1 MSISSV
7 SVQRPVFA
15 TVVSLLLVI
24 LGLLAYTRLAVRELP
39 EVESPVVSIETNY
52 RGAAADVV
60 ETKITQVIEERVSG
74 LEGVTKIT
82 SQSVDGRSS
91 INLEFVPDRDVD
103 EAANDVRDRV
113 SRVAAQLPPEADP
126 PEIGKVDFNADPVI
140 WLNLSSSTLSVLELT
155 DYAER
160 VLSERLGVLPGVAR
174 VRLGGARRFAMRV
187 WIDREAL
194 AARQLTVVDVESA
207 LRRENVQLPAGRL
220 ESAQRELTLR
230 TETGLNT
237 EQDFRQLVVGRGA
250 DGYLVRLGEVA
261 DVRLAAENERSLSR
275 SNGVP
280 GISVGVEQIS
290 KANTLEVAREVRAE
304 MERLQPL
311 LPPGTVLEV
320 NMDRSAFIEESMKEV
335 VISLVIAVL
344 LVLAVIYLF
353 LGNVRATLIPA
364 VTIPVSIIASFLVMA
379 WLGFSIN
386 VLTLLG
392 LVLAI
397 GLVVDDAIVVLEN
410 IYRRMEGGEPPLIA
424 AVDGTRE
431 IGFAVIAT
439 TLVLVAVF
447 VPISFLQGN
456 VGKLFREFGITVAA
470 AVLFSALVA
479 LTLTPMMASKLLAGG
494 ATRSR
499 LSNAVDAFFHRLS
512 ASYDTLLRRLMRR
525 PWLVIGTTLGAMLVA
540 ALLFRALPSELTP
553 AEDRGMLI
561 VGLSGPEGASLDYMD
576 RHARMAEDI
585 LLREVEGGEVIRAN
599 MRVPGGFGGGSSEL
613 NQARGFM
620 VLAPWGERE
629 RSAEQIAKDMRA
641 QLNQIPGVR
650 SFMSAPGGWVRGGGA
665 AVQVVLGGTDYGEIA
680 QWRDV
685 LMKRMQDNPGLTNV
699 QSNYEERKPE
709 MRVAVDRNRAADL
722 GISLQTVGRTLETVL
737 GSRIVTTF
745 IDRDRE
751 YNVIMQ
757 GRAEDRATPSDLD
770 NLYVRS
776 DRTGELIPLSNLVQ
790 LTESAGA
797 TRLNRFDRLRSITIS
812 AALNPGYPL
821 GEALGFVENVVK
833 QELPPAVRLSYDG
846 ESREFKTSGNQLYY
860 MFLLTL
866 VIVFLVLAAQF
877 ESFLHPFVIMTTVP
891 LAVIGALLGLWLYGM
906 SINVF
911 SQIAAI
917 MLVGLAA
924 KNGILIVEFANQLRD
939 RGVEYREAVIEAA
952 AIRLRPVLMTSLCTA
967 FGALPLM
974 VASGAGAEARQAIGV
989 VVFYGV
995 VISVVLTLAVVPA
1008 VYTLVARN
1016 TKSPQTIAKLIERL
1030 RMASRPTAAVA
1041 PVPDPAAR
1049 QEPPDPVSP

>member
-1 MSISSV
+1 MKLSEV
-7 SVQRPVFA
+7 SVNRPVFA

-24 LGLLAYTRLAVRELP
+24 LGLLAYTRLSVRELP
-39 EVESPVVSIETNY
+39 EVESPVVSIETTY

-91 INLEFVPDRDVD
+91 INLEFVPDRNVD

-113 SRVAAQLPPEADP
+113 SRVAAQLPPETDP
-126 PEIGKVDFNADPVI
+126 PEIGKVDFNAEPVI
-140 WLNLSSSTLSVLELT
+140 WLNLSSSTLNVLELT

-160 VLSERLGVLPGVAR
+160 VLAERLGVLPGVAR
-174 VRLGGARRFAMRV
+174 VRFGGARRYAMRV

-194 AARQLTVVDVESA
+194 AARQLTVTDVENA

-220 ESAQRELTLR
+220 ESSQRELTLR

-237 EQDFRQLVVGRGA
+237 EQDFRELVIGRGA
-250 DGYLVRLGEVA
+250 DGYLVRLDEVA

-290 KANTLEVAREVRAE
+290 KANTLEVAGAVRAE
-304 MERLQPL
+304 MERIRPQ

-335 VISLVIAVL
+335 VIALVIAVL

-364 VTIPVSIIASFLVMA
+364 VTIPVSIIATFLVMA
-379 WLGFSIN
+379 WFGFSIN

-424 AVDGTRE
+424 AVDGSRE

-479 LTLTPMMASKLLAGG
+479 LTLTPMMSSKLLAGG

-499 LSNAVDAFFHRLS
+499 LSNTTDAFFHRLS
-512 ASYDTLLRRLMRR
+512 AAYERLLRRLMRR
-525 PWLVIGTTLGAMLVA
+525 PWLVVGATLGAMVVA
-540 ALLFRALPSELTP
+540 VLLFRVLPSELTP
-553 AEDRGMLI
+553 PEDRGMMFI
-561 VGLSGPEGASLDYMD
+561 GLSGPEGASLEYMD
-576 RHARMAEDI
+576 RHARMAEEI
-585 LLREVEGGEVIRAN
+585 MLREVAGGEVVRAN
-599 MRVPGGFGGGSSEL
+599 MRIPGGFGGASEL
-613 NQARGFM
+613 NQARGFV

-629 RSAEQIAKDMRA
+629 RTADQIAQAVRM

-650 SFMSAPGGWVRGGGA
+650 GFVGSPGGWVRGGGSP
-665 AVQVVLGGTDYGEIA
+665 VQVVLGGTDYAELV
-680 QWRDV
+680 QWRDIV
-685 LMKRMQDNPGLTNV
+685 MRRMQENPGLSNV
-699 QSNYEERKPE
+699 QSNYEERKPQVK
-709 MRVAVDRNRAADL
+709 VAVDRNRAADL
-722 GISLQTVGRTLETVL
+722 GVSLQTVGRTLETVL
-737 GSRIVTTF
+737 GSRIVTTY

-751 YNVIMQ
+751 YNVILQ

-776 DRTGELIPLSNLVQ
+776 DRTGELIPLSNLVK
-790 LTESAGA
+790 LTEMAGP
-797 TRLNRFDRLRSITIS
+797 TRLNRFDRLRAITVS
-812 AALNPGYPL
+812 AALTPGFPL
-821 GEALGFVENVVK
+821 GEAIRYVEDVVEK
-833 QELPPAVRLSYDG
+833 ELPAATRLNFDG
-846 ESREFKTSGNQLYY
+846 ESREFKNSGNQMYV
-860 MFLLTL
+860 MFLLAL
-866 VIVFLVLAAQF
+866 VVVFLVLAAQF

-891 LAVIGALLGLWLYGM
+891 LAVIGALVGLWMYGM

-939 RGVEYREAVIEAA
+939 RGIEYREAVIEAA

-974 VASGAGAEARQAIGV
+974 LASGAGAEARQAIGV

-995 VISVVLTLAVVPA
+995 MISVVLTLAVVPA

-1016 TKSPQTIAKLIERL
+1016 TQSPQTIAKLIG
-1030 RMASRPTAAVA
+1030 RMRSAG
-1041 PVPDPAAR
+1041 VPSGPAPAAT
-1049 QEPPDPVSP
+1049 QEPGSATERG

>member
-1 MSISSV
+1 MRISTI

-24 LGLLAYTRLAVRELP
+24 LGLLAYTRLSVRELP
-39 EVESPVVSIETNY
+39 EVESPVVSIETTY

-91 INLEFVPDRDVD
+91 INIEFVPERDVD

-113 SRVAAQLPPEADP
+113 SRVASQLPPEADP
-126 PEIGKVDFNADPVI
+126 PEIGKVDFNAEPVI
-140 WLNLSSSTLSVLELT
+140 WLNLSSSTLDVLALT

-160 VLSERLGVLPGVAR
+160 VIVERLGVLPGVAR
-174 VRLGGARRFAMRV
+174 VRFGGARRYAMRV
-187 WIDREAL
+187 WLEREAL
-194 AARQLTVVDVESA
+194 AARQLTVADNESA
-207 LRRENVQLPAGRL
+207 LRRENVQLPAGRH
-220 ESAQRELTLR
+220 ESSQRELTLR

-237 EQDFRQLVVGRGA
+237 EQDFRDLVVGRGA

-280 GISVGVEQIS
+280 GISIGVEQIS
-290 KANTLEVAREVRAE
+290 RANTLEVAAEVRAE
-304 MERLQPL
+304 MERIRPQ

-320 NMDRSAFIEESMKEV
+320 NLDRAVFIAESMREV
-335 VISLVIAVL
+335 VLALVISVL

-353 LGNVRATLIPA
+353 LGNLRATLIPA
-364 VTIPVSIIASFLVMA
+364 VTIPVSILGAFLVMA

-410 IYRRMEGGEPPLIA
+410 IYRRLEQGEPPLIA
-424 AVDGTRE
+424 AVDGSRE

-470 AVLFSALVA
+470 AVLFSSLVA
-479 LTLTPMMASKLLAGG
+479 LTLTPMMCSKLLAGG
-494 ATRSR
+494 ATRSW
-499 LSNAVDAFFHRLS
+499 LSNSVDRFFHRLS
-512 ASYDTLLRRLMRR
+512 SSYDALLRRLMRR
-525 PWLVIGTTLGAMLVA
+525 PWLVIGTTLGAVAVA
-540 ALLFRALPSELTP
+540 ALLLRVLPTELTP
-553 AEDRGMLI
+553 QEDRGMMFVSLN
-561 VGLSGPEGASLDYMD
+561 GPEGASLEYMD

-585 LLREVEGGEVIRAN
+585 MMREVATGDVVRAN
-599 MRVPGGFGGGSSEL
+599 MRVPGGFGGASEM
-613 NQARGFM
+613 NQARGF
-620 VLAPWGERE
+620 VALAPWSERE
-629 RSAEQIAKDMRA
+629 RTAEQIAQSVRGP
-641 QLNQIPGVR
+641 LSQIAGVR
-650 SFMSAPGGWVRGGGA
+650 ATVNLPSGWVRGGNSP
-665 AVQVVLGGTDYGEIA
+665 VQVVLGGTDYAELV
-680 QWRDV
+680 QWRDL
-685 LMKRMQDNPGLTNV
+685 LMERMQANPGLANV
-699 QSNYEERKPE
+699 QSNYEERKPQ
-709 MRVAVDRNRAADL
+709 VKVSVDRDRAADL
-722 GISLQTVGRTLETVL
+722 GVSLETVGRTLETVL

-751 YNVIMQ
+751 YNVILQ

-776 DRTGELIPLSNLVQ
+776 GRTGELIPLSNLVQ
-790 LTESAGA
+790 LDEVAGP
-797 TRLNRFDRLRSITIS
+797 TRLNRFDRLRAITIS
-812 AALNPGYPL
+812 ASLAPGYPL
-821 GEALGFVENVVK
+821 GEALDFVEQVVAD
-833 QELPPAVRLSYDG
+833 ELPPAAHLNFDG
-846 ESREFKTSGNQLYY
+846 ESREFRSSGNQMYF
-860 MFLLTL
+860 MFLLAL
-866 VIVFLVLAAQF
+866 VVVFLVLAAQF

-891 LAVIGALLGLWLYGM
+891 LAVIGALVGLWLYGM

-974 VASGAGAEARQAIGV
+974 LGTGAGAEARQAIGV

-1008 VYTLVARN
+1008 VYTLVAGN
-1016 TKSPQTIAKLIERL
+1016 TRSPQTIARLIDRL
-1030 RMASRPTAAVA
+1030 RGPATAAEGA
-1041 PVPDPAAR
+1041 PAASGSGG
-1049 QEPPDPVSP
+1049 SPARKD

>member
-1 MSISSV
+1 VKISDV
-7 SVQRPVFA
+7 SVRRPVFA

-24 LGLLAYTRLAVRELP
+24 LGLLAFDRLAVRELP
-39 EVESPVVSIETNY
+39 EVESPVVSIDVSY

-60 ETKITQVIEERVSG
+60 ETKITQVLEERVSG
-74 LEGVTKIT
+74 IEGVTKIT
-82 SQSVDGRSS
+82 SQSIDGRAS
-91 INLEFVPDRDVD
+91 INLEFVPERDID

-113 SRVAAQLPPEADP
+113 SRVADDLPPEADP
-126 PEIGKVDFNADPVI
+126 PEIAKADFNADPVI
-140 WLNLSSSTLSVLELT
+140 WLNLSSSTMDVLQLT

-160 VLSERLGVLPGVAR
+160 VLAERLGVLPGVAR
-174 VRLGGARRFAMRV
+174 VRMAGARSYAMRV

-194 AARQLTVVDVESA
+194 AARQLTVTDIENA

-220 ESAQRELTLR
+220 ESSQREFTLR

-237 EQDFRQLVVGRGA
+237 EQDFRELVIGRGA
-250 DGYLVRLGEVA
+250 DGYLVRLREVA

-290 KANTLEVAREVRAE
+290 KANTLEVAAEVRAE
-304 MERLQPL
+304 MERIRSQ

-320 NMDRSAFIEESMKEV
+320 NFDRSILIRESMKEV
-335 VISLVIAVL
+335 VVALLISVL

-379 WLGFSIN
+379 SLGFTVN

-410 IYRRMEGGEPPLIA
+410 IYRRMEGREPALIA
-424 AVDGTRE
+424 AIDGSRE

-447 VPISFLQGN
+447 VPISFLQGS

-470 AVLFSALVA
+470 AVMFSSLVA
-479 LTLTPMMASKLLAGG
+479 LTLTPMMASKLLARG

-499 LSNAVDAFFHRLS
+499 LSDAVDAFFHRLS
-512 ASYDTLLRRLMRR
+512 TWYEAQLRRLMRR
-525 PWLVIGTTLGAMLVA
+525 PWLVVGGTLGAMVVA
-540 ALLFRALPSELTP
+540 ALLFRALPSELAP
-553 AEDRGMLI
+553 AEDRGMLFL
-561 VGLSGPEGASLDYMD
+561 GLSGPEGSSLEYMD
-576 RHARMAEDI
+576 RNARVAEDI
-585 LLREVEGGEVIRAN
+585 LMREVENGDVLRAS
-599 MRVPGGFGGGSSEL
+599 MRVPGGFGGASDM

-629 RSAEQIAKDMRA
+629 RSAEQVAQSLRS
-641 QLNQIPGVR
+641 QLNGIPGVR
-650 SFMSAPGGWVRGGGA
+650 AFVGSPSGWVRGGGSP
-665 AVQVVLGGTDYGEIA
+665 VQVVIGGTDYAEIA
-680 QWRDV
+680 QWRDL
-685 LMKRMQDNPGLTNV
+685 LMKRMEENPGLTNV
-699 QSNYEERKPE
+699 QSNYEERKPQV
-709 MRVAVDRNRAADL
+709 RVAIDRNRAADL
-722 GISLQTVGRTLETVL
+722 GVSLQSVGRTLETVL
-737 GSRIVTTF
+737 GSRIVTTYV
-745 IDRDRE
+745 DRDRE
-751 YNVIMQ
+751 YNVILQ
-757 GRAEDRATPSDLD
+757 GRASDRATPSDLD

-776 DRTGELIPLSNLVQ
+776 DRTGELVPLSNLVQ
-790 LTESAGA
+790 LTENAGPM
-797 TRLNRFDRLRSITIS
+797 RLNRFDRLRAITVS
-812 AALNPGYPL
+812 AALAPGYPL
-821 GEALGFVENVVK
+821 GEALDFVEQVVAN
-833 QELPPAVRLSYDG
+833 ELPPAARLNFDG
-846 ESREFKTSGNQLYY
+846 ESREFKNSGNEMYF

-866 VIVFLVLAAQF
+866 IVVFLVLAAQF
-877 ESFLHPFVIMTTVP
+877 ESFVHPFVIMTTVP
-891 LAVIGALLGLWLYGM
+891 LAVIGALLGLWMYGM

-967 FGALPLM
+967 FGAVPLM
-974 VASGAGAEARQAIGV
+974 LASGAGAEARQAIGV
-989 VVFYGV
+989 SVFYGV
-995 VISVVLTLAVVPA
+995 IVSVVLTLAVVPA
-1008 VYTLVARN
+1008 VYTLVAKN
-1016 TKSPQTIAKLIERL
+1016 TKSPQTIAKVIERL
-1030 RMASRPTAAVA
+1030 RGTAKPAPAATPTAGTV
-1041 PVPDPAAR
+1041 
-1049 QEPPDPVSP
+1049 EHG

>member
-1 MSISSV
+1 VLSPFFSI
-7 SVQRPVFA
+7 A
-15 TVVSLLLVI
+15 TTS
-24 LGLLAYTRLAVRELP
+24 
-39 EVESPVVSIETNY
+39 

-82 SQSVDGRSS
+82 SQSIDGRSS
-91 INLEFVPDRDVD
+91 INLEFVPERNVD

-126 PEIGKVDFNADPVI
+126 PEIGKVDFNAEPVI
-140 WLNLSSSTLSVLELT
+140 WLNLSSSTLNVLELT

-160 VLSERLGVLPGVAR
+160 VLAERLGVLPGVAR
-174 VRLGGARRFAMRV
+174 VRMGGARRYAMRV

-194 AARQLTVVDVESA
+194 AARQLTVTDIENA
-207 LRRENVQLPAGRL
+207 LRRENIQLPAGRL
-220 ESAQRELTLR
+220 ESTQREFTLR
-230 TETGLNT
+230 TETGLNS
-237 EQDFRQLVVGRGA
+237 ENDFRELVIGRGA
-250 DGYLVRLGEVA
+250 DGYLVRLREVA
-261 DVRLAAENERSLSR
+261 DVRLSAENERSLSR

-290 KANTLEVAREVRAE
+290 KANTLEVARAVREE
-304 MERLQPL
+304 MERIRPQ
-311 LPPGTVLEV
+311 LPPGTILEV

-335 VISLVIAVL
+335 EIALVIAVL

-364 VTIPVSIIASFLVMA
+364 VTIPVSIIGSFLVMA
-379 WLGFSIN
+379 WFGFSIN

-424 AVDGTRE
+424 AVDGSRE
-431 IGFAVIAT
+431 IGFAVVAT

-447 VPISFLQGN
+447 LPISFLQGN

-470 AVLFSALVA
+470 AVLFSMLVA

-494 ATRSR
+494 ATRSP
-499 LSNAVDAFFHRLS
+499 LSNMVDAFFHKLS
-512 ASYDTLLRRLMRR
+512 TAYDRLLRRLMRR

-553 AEDRGMLI
+553 PEDRGMMF
-561 VGLSGPEGASLDYMD
+561 VGLTGPEGASLEYMD
-576 RHARMAEDI
+576 RHARMVEDI
-585 LLREVEGGEVIRAN
+585 MMREVEGGEVVRAN
-599 MRVPGGFGGGSSEL
+599 MRIPGGFGGASEM
-613 NQARGFM
+613 NQARGFV

-629 RSAEQIAKDMRA
+629 RSAEQIA
-641 QLNQIPGVR
+641 QGVR
-650 SFMSAPGGWVRGGGA
+650 SQMNQIAGVRAFVGTPGGWVRGGGSP
-665 AVQVVLGGTDYGEIA
+665 VQVVIGGTDYKELV
-680 QWRDV
+680 QWRDIV
-685 LMKRMQDNPGLTNV
+685 MERMQENPGLSNI
-699 QSNYEERKPE
+699 QSNYEERKPQ
-709 MRVAVDRNRAADL
+709 VKVSVDRNRAADL
-722 GISLQTVGRTLETVL
+722 GVSLQTVGRTLETVL

-751 YNVIMQ
+751 YNVILQ
-757 GRAEDRATPSDLD
+757 GKAQDRATPSDLD

-790 LTESAGA
+790 LTEEAGP
-797 TRLNRFDRLRSITIS
+797 TRLNRFDRLRAITIS

-821 GEALGFVENVVK
+821 GDALEFVEGVVEK
-833 QELPPAVRLSYDG
+833 ELPAAARLNFDG
-846 ESREFKTSGNQLYY
+846 ESREFKNSGNQMYF

-866 VIVFLVLAAQF
+866 VVVFLVLAAQF
-877 ESFLHPFVIMTTVP
+877 ESFVHPFVIMTTVP
-891 LAVIGALLGLWLYGM
+891 LAVIGALLGLWMYGM

-967 FGALPLM
+967 FGAIPLM
-974 VASGAGAEARQAIGV
+974 LASGAGAEARQAIGV
-989 VVFYGV
+989 TVFYGV
-995 VISVVLTLAVVPA
+995 IISVVLTLAVVPA
-1008 VYTLVARN
+1008 VYTLVAKN

-1030 RMASRPTAAVA
+1030 RGSPAPGAAPRPAT
-1041 PVPDPAAR
+1041 
-1049 QEPPDPVSP
+1049 DPVEQN

>member
-1 MSISSV
+1 VKIAEV
-7 SVQRPVFA
+7 SVKRPVFA

-24 LGLLAYTRLAVRELP
+24 LGLLAFDRLAVRELP
-39 EVESPVVSIETNY
+39 EVEAPVVSIDVSY

-60 ETKITQVIEERVSG
+60 ETKITQVLEERVSG
-74 LEGVTKIT
+74 IEGVTKIT
-82 SQSVDGRSS
+82 SQSIDGRAS
-91 INLEFVPDRDVD
+91 INLEFVPDRNID

-113 SRVAAQLPPEADP
+113 SRVADDLPPEADP
-126 PEIGKVDFNADPVI
+126 PEIAKADFNAEPVI
-140 WLNLSSSTLSVLELT
+140 WLNLSSSTMDVLELT

-160 VLSERLGVLPGVAR
+160 VLAERLGVLPGVAR
-174 VRLGGARRFAMRV
+174 VRMGGARRYAMRV

-194 AARQLTVVDVESA
+194 AARQLTVTDIENA

-220 ESAQRELTLR
+220 ESSQREFTLR

-237 EQDFRQLVVGRGA
+237 EQDFRELVIGRGA
-250 DGYLVRLGEVA
+250 DGYLVRLREVA

-290 KANTLEVAREVRAE
+290 KANTLEVTAAVKEE
-304 MERLQPL
+304 MERIRSQ
-311 LPPGTVLEV
+311 LPAGTVLEV
-320 NMDRSAFIEESMKEV
+320 NFDRSLFIRESMQEV
-335 VISLVIAVL
+335 VAALVISVV

-353 LGNVRATLIPA
+353 LGNLRATLIPA

-379 WLGFSIN
+379 ALGFTIN

-410 IYRRMEGGEPPLIA
+410 IYRRMEQREPALIA
-424 AVDGTRE
+424 AVDGSRE

-470 AVLFSALVA
+470 AVLFSSLVA

-499 LSNAVDAFFHRLS
+499 LSDAVDAFFHRLS
-512 ASYDTLLRRLMRR
+512 TWYEAQLRRLMQR
-525 PWLVIGTTLGAMLVA
+525 PWLVVGGTLGAMVVA
-540 ALLFRALPSELTP
+540 ALLFRALPSELAP
-553 AEDRGMLI
+553 AEDRGMLFM
-561 VGLSGPEGASLDYMD
+561 GLTGPEGSSLEYMD
-576 RHARMAEDI
+576 RHARMAEEI
-585 LLREVEGGEVIRAN
+585 LMREVESGEAVRAN
-599 MRVPGGFGGGSSEL
+599 MRIPGGFGGASDM
-613 NQARGFM
+613 NQARGFV

-629 RSAEQIAKDMRA
+629 RSADQIAQSIRA
-641 QLNQIPGVR
+641 QLNQILGIR
-650 SFMSAPGGWVRGGGA
+650 GFAGSPGGWVRGGGSP
-665 AVQVVLGGTDYGEIA
+665 VQVVLGGTDYAEIA
-680 QWRDV
+680 QWRDI
-685 LMKRMQDNPGLTNV
+685 LMKRMEENPGLTNV
-699 QSNYEERKPE
+699 QSNYEERKPQVQ
-709 MRVAVDRNRAADL
+709 VAIDRNRAADL
-722 GISLQTVGRTLETVL
+722 GVSLQSVGRTLETVL

-745 IDRDRE
+745 VDRDRE
-751 YNVIMQ
+751 YNVILQ
-757 GRAEDRATPSDLD
+757 GRASDRATPSDLD

-776 DRTGELIPLSNLVQ
+776 DRTGELVPLSNLVQ
-790 LTESAGA
+790 LTENAGPM
-797 TRLNRFDRLRSITIS
+797 RLNRFDRLRAITVS
-812 AALNPGYPL
+812 AALTPGYPL
-821 GEALGFVENVVK
+821 GAALDFVEQVVE
-833 QELPPAVRLSYDG
+833 QELPAAARLNFDG
-846 ESREFKTSGNQLYY
+846 ESREFKNSGNEMYF
-860 MFLLTL
+860 MFGLTL
-866 VIVFLVLAAQF
+866 IVVFLVLAAQF
-877 ESFLHPFVIMTTVP
+877 ESFVHPFVIMTTVP
-891 LAVIGALLGLWLYGM
+891 LAVIGALLGLWMYGM

-967 FGALPLM
+967 FGAVPLM
-974 VASGAGAEARQAIGV
+974 IASGAGAEARQAIGV
-989 VVFYGV
+989 AVFYGV
-995 VISVVLTLAVVPA
+995 IVSVVLTLAVVPA

-1016 TKSPQTIAKLIERL
+1016 TKSPQTIAKLIDRL
-1030 RMASRPTAAVA
+1030 RGSTPS
-1041 PVPDPAAR
+1041 
-1049 QEPPDPVSP
+1049 VSPKQAPAGAVKQG

>member
-1 MSISSV
+1 VKIASV
-7 SVQRPVFA
+7 SVRRPVFA
-15 TVVSLLLVI
+15 TVISLLLVI
-24 LGLLAYTRLAVRELP
+24 LGLLAATRLAVRELP

-52 RGAAADVV
+52 LGASADVV
-60 ETKITQVIEERVSG
+60 ETKITQVIEDRVSG

-91 INLEFVPDRDVD
+91 INLEFTPDRDVD

-126 PEIGKVDFNADPVI
+126 PEIGKVDFNADPII
-140 WLNLSSSTLSVLELT
+140 WVNLSSSTLNVLELT

-160 VLSERLGVLPGVAR
+160 VITERLGVLPGVAR
-174 VRLGGARRFAMRV
+174 VRMGGARRYAMRV

-194 AARQLTVVDVESA
+194 AARQLTVADIEAA

-220 ESAQRELTLR
+220 ESSQREFTLR

-237 EQDFRQLVVGRGA
+237 EQDFRELVVGRGA

-290 KANTLEVAREVRAE
+290 KANTLEVAAGVRAE
-304 MERLQPL
+304 LERLRSQ
-311 LPPGTVLEV
+311 LPPGTVLEI
-320 NMDRSAFIEESMKEV
+320 NLDRAVFIRESMREV
-335 VISLVIAVL
+335 VIALGISLL
-344 LVLAVIYLF
+344 LVLTVIYLF

-364 VTIPVSIIASFLVMA
+364 VTIPVSIIASFIVMSA
-379 WLGFSIN
+379 LGFSIN
-386 VLTLLG
+386 TLTLLG

-397 GLVVDDAIVVLEN
+397 GLVVDDSIVVLEN
-410 IYRRMEGGEPPLIA
+410 IYRRLELGEPALIA
-424 AVDGTRE
+424 AVDGSRE

-439 TLVLVAVF
+439 TAVLVSVF

-470 AVLFSALVA
+470 AVMFSSLVA
-479 LTLTPMMASKLLAGG
+479 LTLTPMMCSKLLSGG

-499 LSNAVDAFFHRLS
+499 LSNAVDRFFHVLS
-512 ASYDTLLRRLMRR
+512 TAYDRVLRRMMRR
-525 PWLVIGTTLGAMLVA
+525 PWLVVGATIAAMAVA
-540 ALLFRALPSELTP
+540 TLLFRALPTELTP
-553 AEDRGMLI
+553 SEDRGMMWF
-561 VGLSGPEGASLDYMD
+561 GLTGPEGASLDYMD
-576 RHARMAEDI
+576 RHARMAEDV
-585 LLREVEGGEVIRAN
+585 LMREVAGGEVVRVVV
-599 MRVPGGFGGGSSEL
+599 RVPGWGGGNDMNSG
-613 NQARGFM
+613 RGFV
-620 VLAPWGERE
+620 VLVPWGERE
-629 RSAEQIAKDMRA
+629 RSAEQIAASVRA
-641 QLNQIPGVR
+641 ELSRIPGVR
-650 SFMSAPGGWVRGGGA
+650 AFVGTPGGLVRGGGSP
-665 AVQVVLGGTDYGEIA
+665 VQVVLGGTEYTELVK
-680 QWRDV
+680 WRDV
-685 LMKRMQDNPGLTNV
+685 LMQRMQDNPGLSNV
-699 QSNYEERKPE
+699 QSNYEERKPQV
-709 MRVAVDRNRAADL
+709 RVSVDRNRAADL
-722 GISLQTVGRTLETVL
+722 GVSLQTVGRTLETVL
-737 GSRIVTTF
+737 GSRIVTTY

-751 YNVIMQ
+751 YNVILQ
-757 GRAEDRATPSDLD
+757 GRAEDRATPTDLE

-776 DRTGELIPLSNLVQ
+776 DRTGELIPLSNVVQ
-790 LTESAGA
+790 LAEVAGP
-797 TRLNRFDRLRSITIS
+797 TRLNRFDRLRAITVS
-812 AALNPGYPL
+812 AALEPGYSL
-821 GEALGFVENVVK
+821 GDALEFVEGVVHK
-833 QELPPAVRLSYDG
+833 ELPTSVRLNFDG
-846 ESREFKTSGNQLYY
+846 ESREFRQSGGELYF
-860 MFLLTL
+860 MFLLAL
-866 VIVFLVLAAQF
+866 VVVFLVLAAQF

-891 LAVIGALLGLWLYGM
+891 LAVIGALVGLWLYGM

-952 AIRLRPVLMTSLCTA
+952 SIRLRPVLMTSFCTA

-974 VASGAGAEARQAIGV
+974 LASGAGAESRQAIGV

-995 VISVVLTLAVVPA
+995 VISVFLTLVVVPA

-1016 TKSPQTIAKLIERL
+1016 TTSPEAISQRLARL
-1030 RMASRPTAAVA
+1030 RASAPSKPAVA
-1041 PVPDPAAR
+1041 TED
-1049 QEPPDPVSP
+1049 

>member
-1 MSISSV
+1 MKISEISV
-7 SVQRPVFA
+7 KRPVFA

-24 LGLLAYTRLAVRELP
+24 LGLLAYSRLSVRELP

-60 ETKITQVIEERVSG
+60 ETKITQIIEDRVSG
-74 LEGVTKIT
+74 IEGVTKIT

-91 INLEFVPDRDVD
+91 INLEFVPERDVD
-103 EAANDVRDRV
+103 GAANDVRDRV

-126 PEIGKVDFNADPVI
+126 PEIGKVDFNAEPVI
-140 WLNLSSSTLSVLELT
+140 WLNLSSSTLDVLELT

-160 VLSERLGVLPGVAR
+160 VIAERLGVLPGVAR
-174 VRLGGARRFAMRV
+174 VRFGGARRYAMRV

-194 AARQLTVVDVESA
+194 AARQLTVTDIENA

-220 ESAQRELTLR
+220 ESSQRELTLR

-237 EQDFRQLVVGRGA
+237 ENDFRELVVGRGA
-250 DGYLVRLGEVA
+250 DGYLVRLREVA
-261 DVRLAAENERSLSR
+261 DVRLAAENDRTLSR

-280 GISVGVEQIS
+280 GISIGVEQVS
-290 KANTLEVAREVRAE
+290 KANTLEVATAVRDE
-304 MERLQPL
+304 MERLRSQ

-320 NMDRSAFIEESMKEV
+320 NMDRSLFIRESMKEV
-335 VISLVIAVL
+335 VYALVISML
-344 LVLAVIYLF
+344 LVLLVIYLF
-353 LGNVRATLIPA
+353 LGNLRATLIPA
-364 VTIPVSIIASFLVMA
+364 VTIPVSIIAAFMVMS
-379 WLGFSIN
+379 WFGFSIN

-397 GLVVDDAIVVLEN
+397 GLVVDDSIIVLEN
-410 IYRRMEGGEPPLIA
+410 IYRRMETGEPPLVA
-424 AVDGTRE
+424 AVDGSRE

-439 TLVLVAVF
+439 TLVLIAVF

-470 AVLFSALVA
+470 AVAFSSLVA
-479 LTLTPMMASKLLAGG
+479 LTLTPMMSSKLLAGG
-494 ATRSR
+494 ATRSW
-499 LSNAVDAFFHRLS
+499 LSNSVDAFFHRLS
-512 ASYDTLLRRLMRR
+512 AAYDRLLRRLMKR
-525 PWLVIGTTLGAMLVA
+525 PWLVIGATFAAMAIA
-540 ALLFRALPSELTP
+540 AVLFRALPSELTP
-553 AEDRGMLI
+553 PEDRGMMF
-561 VGLSGPEGASLDYMD
+561 VGMTGPEGASLGYMD
-576 RHARMAEDI
+576 RHARMAEEI
-585 LLREVEGGEVIRAN
+585 LLREVEGGEVVRAN
-599 MRVPGGFGGGSSEL
+599 MRIPGGFGGASEL
-613 NQARGFM
+613 NQARGFV

-629 RSAEQIAKDMRA
+629 RSADQIAQAVRM

-650 SFMSAPGGWVRGGGA
+650 GFVGAPGGWVRGGGSP
-665 AVQVVLGGTDYGEIA
+665 VQVVIGGTEYADLV

-685 LMKRMQDNPGLTNV
+685 VMQRMQENPGLTNV
-699 QSNYEERKPE
+699 QSNYEERKPQV
-709 MRVAVDRNRAADL
+709 RVAVDRDRAADL
-722 GISLQTVGRTLETVL
+722 GVSLQTVGRTLETVL

-745 IDRDRE
+745 VDRDRE
-751 YNVIMQ
+751 YNVILQ
-757 GRAEDRATPSDLD
+757 GRAEDRSTPSDLD

-776 DRTGELIPLSNLVQ
+776 DRTGQLIPLSNLVQ
-790 LTESAGA
+790 LTEDAGP
-797 TRLNRFDRLRSITIS
+797 TRLNRFDRLRAITIS
-812 AALNPGYPL
+812 AALTPGYPL
-821 GEALGFVENVVK
+821 GEALGFVEEVVAK
-833 QELPPAVRLSYDG
+833 ELPAAARLNFDG
-846 ESREFKTSGNQLYY
+846 ESRELKNSGNQLY
-860 MFLLTL
+860 MVFLLAL
-866 VIVFLVLAAQF
+866 VVVFLVLAAQF

-891 LAVIGALLGLWLYGM
+891 LAVIGALLGLWMYGM

-974 VASGAGAEARQAIGV
+974 LASGAGAEARQAIGV

-995 VISVVLTLAVVPA
+995 LISVVAVSLKKKA

-1016 TKSPQTIAKLIERL
+1016 TTSPMAVSQRL
-1030 RMASRPTAAVA
+1030 ESLRAAMSGKAATTA
-1041 PVPDPAAR
+1041 D
-1049 QEPPDPVSP
+1049 

>member
-1 MSISSV
+1 VKISDV
-7 SVQRPVFA
+7 SVRRPVFA

-24 LGLLAYTRLAVRELP
+24 LGLLAFDRLAVRELP
-39 EVESPVVSIETNY
+39 EVESPVVSIDVSY

-60 ETKITQVIEERVSG
+60 ETKITQVLEERVSG
-74 LEGVTKIT
+74 IEGVTKIT
-82 SQSVDGRSS
+82 SQSIDGRAS
-91 INLEFVPDRDVD
+91 INLEFVPERDID

-113 SRVAAQLPPEADP
+113 SRVADDLPPEADP
-126 PEIGKVDFNADPVI
+126 PEIAKADFNADPVI
-140 WLNLSSSTLSVLELT
+140 WLNLSSSTMDVLQLT

-160 VLSERLGVLPGVAR
+160 VLAERLGVLPGVAR
-174 VRLGGARRFAMRV
+174 VRMAGARSYAMRV

-194 AARQLTVVDVESA
+194 AARQLTVTDIENA

-220 ESAQRELTLR
+220 ESSQREFTLR

-237 EQDFRQLVVGRGA
+237 EQDFRELVIGRGA
-250 DGYLVRLGEVA
+250 DGYLVRLREVA

-290 KANTLEVAREVRAE
+290 KANTLEVAAEVRAE
-304 MERLQPL
+304 MERIRSQ

-320 NMDRSAFIEESMKEV
+320 NFDRSLFIRESMKEV
-335 VISLVIAVL
+335 VVALLISVL

-379 WLGFSIN
+379 SLGFTVN

-410 IYRRMEGGEPPLIA
+410 IYRRMEGREPALIA
-424 AVDGTRE
+424 AIDGSRE

-447 VPISFLQGN
+447 VPISFLQGS

-470 AVLFSALVA
+470 AVMFSSLVA
-479 LTLTPMMASKLLAGG
+479 LTLTPMMASKLLARG

-499 LSNAVDAFFHRLS
+499 LSDAVDAFFHRLS
-512 ASYDTLLRRLMRR
+512 TWYEAQLRRLMRR
-525 PWLVIGTTLGAMLVA
+525 PWLVVGGTLGAMVVA
-540 ALLFRALPSELTP
+540 ALLFRALPSELAP
-553 AEDRGMLI
+553 AEDRGMLFL
-561 VGLSGPEGASLDYMD
+561 GLSGPEGSSLEYMD
-576 RHARMAEDI
+576 RNARVAEDI
-585 LLREVEGGEVIRAN
+585 LMREVENGDVLRAS
-599 MRVPGGFGGGSSEL
+599 MRVPGGFGGASDM

-629 RSAEQIAKDMRA
+629 RSAEQVAQSLRS
-641 QLNQIPGVR
+641 QLNGIPGVR
-650 SFMSAPGGWVRGGGA
+650 AFVGSPSGWVRGGGSP
-665 AVQVVLGGTDYGEIA
+665 VQVVIGGTDYAEIA
-680 QWRDV
+680 QWRDL
-685 LMKRMQDNPGLTNV
+685 LMKRMEENPGLTNV
-699 QSNYEERKPE
+699 QSNYEERKPQV
-709 MRVAVDRNRAADL
+709 RVAIDRNRAADL
-722 GISLQTVGRTLETVL
+722 GVSLQSVGRTLETVL
-737 GSRIVTTF
+737 GSRIVTTYV
-745 IDRDRE
+745 DRDRE
-751 YNVIMQ
+751 YNVILQ
-757 GRAEDRATPSDLD
+757 GRASDRATPSDLD

-776 DRTGELIPLSNLVQ
+776 DRTGELVPLSNLVQ
-790 LTESAGA
+790 LTENAGPM
-797 TRLNRFDRLRSITIS
+797 RLNRFDRLRAITVS
-812 AALNPGYPL
+812 AALAPGYPL
-821 GEALGFVENVVK
+821 GEALDFVEQVVAN
-833 QELPPAVRLSYDG
+833 ELPPAARLNFDG
-846 ESREFKTSGNQLYY
+846 ESREFKNSGNEMYF

-866 VIVFLVLAAQF
+866 IVVFLVLAAQF
-877 ESFLHPFVIMTTVP
+877 ESFVHPFVIMTTVP
-891 LAVIGALLGLWLYGM
+891 LAVIGALLGLWMYGM

-967 FGALPLM
+967 FGAVPLM
-974 VASGAGAEARQAIGV
+974 LASGAGAEARQAIGV
-989 VVFYGV
+989 SVFYGV
-995 VISVVLTLAVVPA
+995 IVSVVLTLAVVPA
-1008 VYTLVARN
+1008 VYTLVAKN
-1016 TKSPQTIAKLIERL
+1016 TKSPQTIAKVIERL
-1030 RMASRPTAAVA
+1030 RGTAKPAPAATPTAGTV
-1041 PVPDPAAR
+1041 
-1049 QEPPDPVSP
+1049 EHS

>member
-1 MSISSV
+1 MNISTI

-24 LGLLAYTRLAVRELP
+24 LGGLAFTRLSVRELP
-39 EVESPVVSIETNY
+39 EVESPVVSIETTY

-82 SQSVDGRSS
+82 SQSIDGRSS
-91 INLEFVPDRDVD
+91 INLEFVPERNVD

-113 SRVAAQLPPEADP
+113 SRVSAQLPPEADP
-126 PEIGKVDFNADPVI
+126 PEIGKVDFNAEPVI
-140 WLNLSSSTLSVLELT
+140 WLNLSSSTLNVLELT

-160 VLSERLGVLPGVAR
+160 VLAERLGVLPGVAR
-174 VRLGGARRFAMRV
+174 VRMGGARRYAMRV

-194 AARQLTVVDVESA
+194 AARQLTVTDVENA

-220 ESAQRELTLR
+220 ESSQREFTLR

-237 EQDFRQLVVGRGA
+237 EDDFRELVIGRGA
-250 DGYLVRLGEVA
+250 DGYLVRLREVA
-261 DVRLAAENERSLSR
+261 DVRLAAENERSFSR

-280 GISVGVEQIS
+280 GISIGVEQIS
-290 KANTLEVAREVRAE
+290 KANTLEVARAVREE
-304 MERLQPL
+304 MERLRPQ
-311 LPPGTVLEV
+311 LPPGTILEV
-320 NMDRSAFIEESMKEV
+320 NMDRSVFIEESMREV
-335 VISLVIAVL
+335 EIAMAFAVL

-364 VTIPVSIIASFLVMA
+364 VTIPVSIIGSFLVMA

-410 IYRRMEGGEPPLIA
+410 IYRRMEGGEPPLVA
-424 AVDGTRE
+424 AVDGSRE
-431 IGFAVIAT
+431 IGFAVVAT

-447 VPISFLQGN
+447 LPISFLQGN

-470 AVLFSALVA
+470 AVLFSMLVA

-494 ATRSR
+494 ATRSP
-499 LSNAVDAFFHRLS
+499 LSNMVDAFFHKLS
-512 ASYDTLLRRLMRR
+512 TAYDRLLRRMMLR

-553 AEDRGMLI
+553 PEDRGMMF
-561 VGLSGPEGASLDYMD
+561 VGLTGPEGASLDYMD
-576 RHARMAEDI
+576 RHARVVEDI
-585 LLREVEGGEVIRAN
+585 MMREVEGGEVVRAN
-599 MRVPGGFGGGSSEL
+599 MRIPGGFGGASEM
-613 NQARGFM
+613 NQARGFV

-629 RSAEQIAKDMRA
+629 RTAEQIAQAVRSQM
-641 QLNQIPGVR
+641 NQIAGARAFVGT
-650 SFMSAPGGWVRGGGA
+650 PGGWVRGGGSP
-665 AVQVVLGGTDYGEIA
+665 VQVVIGGTDYKELV
-680 QWRDV
+680 QWRDIV
-685 LMKRMQDNPGLTNV
+685 MERMQANPGLSNV
-699 QSNYEERKPE
+699 QSNYEERKPQ
-709 MRVAVDRNRAADL
+709 VKVSVDRNRAADL
-722 GISLQTVGRTLETVL
+722 GVSLQTVGRTLETVL
-737 GSRIVTTF
+737 GSRIVTTL

-751 YNVIMQ
+751 YNVILQ
-757 GRAEDRATPSDLD
+757 GKAPDRATPSDLD

-790 LTESAGA
+790 LSEEAGP
-797 TRLNRFDRLRSITIS
+797 TRLNRFDRLRAITIS

-821 GEALGFVENVVK
+821 GTALEFVEGVVEK
-833 QELPPAVRLSYDG
+833 ELPAAARLNFDG
-846 ESREFKTSGNQLYY
+846 ESREFRNSGNQMYY
-860 MFLLTL
+860 MFMLTL
-866 VIVFLVLAAQF
+866 VVVFLVLAAQF
-877 ESFLHPFVIMTTVP
+877 ESFVHPFVIMTTVP
-891 LAVIGALLGLWLYGM
+891 LAVIGALVGLWMYGM

-939 RGVEYREAVIEAA
+939 RGIEYREAVIEAA

-967 FGALPLM
+967 FGAIPLM
-974 VASGAGAEARQAIGV
+974 LASGAGAEARQAIGV
-989 VVFYGV
+989 SVFYGV
-995 VISVVLTLAVVPA
+995 IISVVLTLAVVPA

-1030 RMASRPTAAVA
+1030 RRTSAPAVA
-1041 PVPDPAAR
+1041 P
-1049 QEPPDPVSP
+1049 EPSMGVVKQG

>member
-1 MSISSV
+1 MKISTV
-7 SVQRPVFA
+7 SVHRPVFA

-24 LGLLAYTRLAVRELP
+24 LGLLAYTRLSVRELP
-39 EVESPVVSIETNY
+39 EVESPVVSIETAY

-126 PEIGKVDFNADPVI
+126 PEIGKVDFNAEPVI
-140 WLNLSSSTLSVLELT
+140 WLNLSSSTMDALQLT

-160 VLSERLGVLPGVAR
+160 QVAERLGVLPGVAR
-174 VRLGGARRFAMRV
+174 VRFSGARRYAMRV

-194 AARQLTVVDVESA
+194 AARQLTVTDIENA

-220 ESAQRELTLR
+220 ESTQREMTLR
-230 TETGLNT
+230 TETGLNS
-237 EQDFRQLVVGRGA
+237 EQDFRELVIGRGA
-250 DGYLVRLGEVA
+250 DGYLVRLREVA

-280 GISVGVEQIS
+280 GISIGVEQIS
-290 KANTLEVAREVRAE
+290 KANTLEVAAGVRAE
-304 MERLQPL
+304 MERIRPE

-320 NMDRSAFIEESMKEV
+320 NMDRSIFIAESMKEV
-335 VISLVIAVL
+335 VISMVIAVL

-364 VTIPVSIIASFLVMA
+364 VTIPVSIISSFLVMA

-410 IYRRMEGGEPPLIA
+410 IYRRMEDGEPPLIA
-424 AVDGTRE
+424 AVDGSRE

-447 VPISFLQGN
+447 VPISFLQGS
-456 VGKLFREFGITVAA
+456 VGQLFREFGITVAA
-470 AVLFSALVA
+470 AVLFSSLVA

-499 LSNAVDAFFHRLS
+499 LSNSVDAFFHRLS
-512 ASYDTLLRRLMRR
+512 SSYDRLLRRLMRR
-525 PWLVIGTTLGAMLVA
+525 PWLVVGATLGAMAMA
-540 ALLFRALPSELTP
+540 ALLFRVIPSELTP
-553 AEDRGMLI
+553 PEDRGMMFF
-561 VGLSGPEGASLDYMD
+561 GMTGPEGASLEYMD
-576 RHARMAEDI
+576 RHSRLAEDI
-585 LLREVEGGEVIRAN
+585 FMREVEGGDVVRVNA
-599 MRVPGGFGGGSSEL
+599 RVPGGFGGASEL
-613 NQARGFM
+613 NQARGFV
-620 VLAPWGERE
+620 VLAPWSERE
-629 RSAEQIAKDMRA
+629 RTAEQIAQAVRGQMS
-641 QLNQIPGVR
+641 QIPGVR
-650 SFMSAPGGWVRGGGA
+650 GSVTAPGGWVRGGGSP
-665 AVQVVLGGTDYGEIA
+665 VQVVLGGTDYVELA

-685 LMKRMQDNPGLTNV
+685 LMQRMQENPGLSNV
-699 QSNYEERKPE
+699 QSNYEERKPQLK
-709 MRVAVDRNRAADL
+709 VAIDRDRAADL
-722 GISLQTVGRTLETVL
+722 GVSLQTVGRTLETVL

-745 IDRDRE
+745 VDRDRE
-751 YNVIMQ
+751 YNVILQ
-757 GRAEDRATPSDLD
+757 GKAEDRAIPSDLD

-776 DRTGELIPLSNLVQ
+776 DRTGELLPLSNLVQ
-790 LTESAGA
+790 LTEVAGP
-797 TRLNRFDRLRSITIS
+797 TRLNRFDRLRAITVS
-812 AALNPGYPL
+812 ASLAPGYPL
-821 GEALGFVENVVK
+821 GDALEFVGEVVA
-833 QELPPAVRLSYDG
+833 QDLPSTARLNFDG
-846 ESREFKTSGNQLYY
+846 ESREFFRSGNQMYF
-860 MFLLTL
+860 MFLLAL
-866 VIVFLVLAAQF
+866 VVVFLVLAAQF

-891 LAVIGALLGLWLYGM
+891 LAVIGALLGLWMYGM

-939 RGVEYREAVIEAA
+939 RGLDYREAVIEAA

-974 VASGAGAEARQAIGV
+974 VASGAGAEARQSIGV
-989 VVFYGV
+989 VIFYGV
-995 VISVVLTLAVVPA
+995 TISVFLTLAVVPA

-1016 TKSPQTIAKLIERL
+1016 TQSPQTIARLIDRL
-1030 RMASRPTAAVA
+1030 RGQQPAIVPEPGSAPNASG
-1041 PVPDPAAR
+1041 
-1049 QEPPDPVSP
+1049 QG

>member
-1 MSISSV
+1 MKIATI

-24 LGLLAYTRLAVRELP
+24 LGLLALTRLAVRELP
-39 EVESPVVSIETNY
+39 EVESPIVSIETTY
-52 RGAAADVV
+52 LGASADVV
-60 ETKITQVIEERVSG
+60 ETKITQVIEDRVSG
-74 LEGVTKIT
+74 LEGITKIT

-91 INLEFVPDRDVD
+91 INLEFDPARSVD
-103 EAANDVRDRV
+103 DAANDVRDRV
-113 SRVAAQLPPEADP
+113 ARVASNLPPEADP
-126 PEIGKVDFNADPVI
+126 PEIGKVDLNADPVI
-140 WLNLSSSTLSVLELT
+140 WVNLSSSTLDVLELT

-160 VLSERLGVLPGVAR
+160 VIAERLGVLPGVAR
-174 VRLGGARRFAMRV
+174 VRFGGARRYAMRV
-187 WIDREAL
+187 WLDREAL
-194 AARQLTVVDVESA
+194 AARQLTVADIEGA

-220 ESAQRELTLR
+220 ESSQRELTLR

-237 EQDFRQLVVGRGA
+237 EQDFRELVIGRGA
-250 DGYLVRLGEVA
+250 DGYLVRLREVA

-275 SNGVP
+275 SNTVP

-290 KANTLEVAREVRAE
+290 KANTLEVAAAVRAE
-304 MERLQPL
+304 LERLRPQ

-320 NMDRSAFIEESMKEV
+320 NHDRSVFIEESMREV
-335 VISLVIAVL
+335 VIALVIALL
-344 LVLAVIYLF
+344 LVLLVIYLF

-379 WLGFSIN
+379 ALGFSIN

-397 GLVVDDAIVVLEN
+397 GLVVDDSIVVLEN
-410 IYRRMEGGEPPLIA
+410 IYRRMELGEPPLIA
-424 AVDGTRE
+424 AVDGSRE

-439 TLVLVAVF
+439 TLVLTAVF

-456 VGKLFREFGITVAA
+456 VGKLFREFGFTIAA
-470 AVLFSALVA
+470 AVLFSSLVA

-499 LSNAVDAFFHRLS
+499 LSDAVDRFFRALA
-512 ASYDTLLRRLMRR
+512 ASYDRLLRRLMRR
-525 PWLVIGTTLGAMLVA
+525 PWLVIGATFGAMAIA
-540 ALLFRALPSELTP
+540 ALLFRVLPSELTP
-553 AEDRGMLI
+553 AEDRGMLFI
-561 VGLSGPEGASLDYMD
+561 GMTGPEGASLDYMD
-576 RHARMAEDI
+576 RHARMVEDI
-585 LLREVEGGEVIRAN
+585 MMREVAGGEVVRAN
-599 MRVPGGFGGGSSEL
+599 VRIPGGFGGANEM
-613 NQARGFM
+613 NQARGFV

-629 RSAEQIAKDMRA
+629 RSADQIAQAVRMEMNKIA
-641 QLNQIPGVR
+641 GVR
-650 SFMSAPGGWVRGGGA
+650 AFVGAPGGWVRGGGSP
-665 AVQVVLGGTDYGEIA
+665 VQVVLGGTDYAELT

-685 LMKRMQDNPGLTNV
+685 LMERMQANPGLSNV
-699 QSNYEERKPE
+699 LSNYEERKPQV
-709 MRVAVDRNRAADL
+709 RVTVDRDRAADL

-751 YNVIMQ
+751 YNVILQ
-757 GRAEDRATPSDLD
+757 GRAEDRATPQDLD

-790 LTESAGA
+790 LTEVAGP
-797 TRLNRFDRLRSITIS
+797 TQLNRFDRLRSITIS
-812 AALNPGYPL
+812 AALTPGYTL
-821 GEALGFVENVVK
+821 GAALEFVEGVVAE
-833 QELPPAVRLSYDG
+833 ELPSSARLNFDG
-846 ESREFKTSGNQLYY
+846 ESREFKNSGGQLYF
-860 MFLLTL
+860 MFLLAL
-866 VIVFLVLAAQF
+866 VVVFLVLAAQF

-891 LAVIGALLGLWLYGM
+891 LAVIGGLVGLWMYGM

-939 RGVEYREAVIEAA
+939 RGVEFREAVIEAA
-952 AIRLRPVLMTSLCTA
+952 VIRLRPVLMTSFCSA
-967 FGALPLM
+967 FGAVPLLLS
-974 VASGAGAEARQAIGV
+974 SGAGAESRQAIGV

-995 VISVVLTLAVVPA
+995 MISVFLTLAVVPA
-1008 VYTLVARN
+1008 VYTVVARN
-1016 TKSPQTIAKLIERL
+1016 TQSPQTIARLLEKLRSTTPTSAA
-1030 RMASRPTAAVA
+1030 ASAASTEQGGSA
-1041 PVPDPAAR
+1041 
-1049 QEPPDPVSP
+1049 